1 MCYKSQHLEAA
12 QFPDASSSLLSLHI
26 PLISEP
32 VTANELLQE
41 LQGGFWGSLAGDNGD
56 SEAAGLDIEAMK
68 LDVGYEFP
76 RQVEGFC
83 GDRRGRSRLQRRKWL
98 GQKVFDEMPLRR
110 LDRAEERMVGD
121 QWRVCGDVW
130 LSE

>member
-41 LQGGFWGSLAGDNGD
+41 LQSGFWGSLAGDNGNF
-56 SEAAGLDIEAMK
+56 EAEGLDIEAMK
-68 LDVGYEFP
+68 LDVGYEF
-76 RQVEGFC
+76 RDKFWAFVEIGE
-83 GDRRGRSRLQRRKWL
+83 DVRDYRG
-98 GQKVFDEMPLRR
+98 GNVGHKVFDEMPLRR